1 LAERGWWFV
10 FWDLVLIFT
19 LQATYVTVTTV
30 RWIILVRG
38 MRYLASFISFFEILL
53 YVVALG
59 LVVNQLGDPIR
70 VFVYALGYAVGS
82 LAGSL
87 VEERLAIGYSL
98 YHIMTT
104 DNTLAVKLRAAGLGV
119 TCWTGQGRLGDR
131 QVLLVVSRRRWG
143 RQLLKL
149 VADLDPLAFV
159 VQTEPKNFR
168 GGFMLKLL
176 KPGPQL

>member
-1 LAERGWWFV
+1 M
-10 FWDLVLIFT
+10 FWDLLLIFV
-19 LQATYVTVTTV
+19 LQATYVTITTV

-38 MRYLASFISFFEILL
+38 MRYLASFISFFEIML

-59 LVVNQLGDPIR
+59 LVVNQLSDPLR
-70 VFVYALGYAVGS
+70 VLVYALGYAAGS
-82 LAGSL
+82 LTGSL
-87 VEERLAIGYSL
+87 VEERLAIGFSL
-98 YHIMTT
+98 YHIITT
-104 DNTLAVKLRAAGLGV
+104 DSTLATKLRAEGLGV
-119 TCWTGQGRLGDR
+119 TCWTGQGRQGDR

-149 VADLDPLAFV
+149 VSDLDPQAFV

-176 KPGPQL
+176 KPGSQF